1 MWKLKKREL
10 LKQKVKKNSSN
21 NTVNNYDIVLEE
33 LNVDQWIIRCKD

>member
-21 NTVNNYDIVLEE
+21 NAVNNYDIVLEE